1 MSNNENSISNND
13 KIKIENSGDNNN
25 DLKTE
30 NENLNIEIKKLYG
43 IITKLKSQILS
54 DKNNTN
60 LEQKEEEIKIL
71 NQKINDNNAI
81 IEQYKSKIISY
92 ENEIKIL
99 NDQIN
104 LLTNNEKNKKETK
117 RFKSYSLNELIIVKK
132 ISLMVTSCIA
142 EKSFFVTGEENS
154 KIINQ
159 SIRKESKD
167 IINLDIINKK
177 NNELKNMINL
187 NKKVNEELMKYINLT
202 NKYKNEINNM
212 KAEKNSLED
221 LIIKQE
227 EKINYFSKTII
238 EKNKEMNINFTKNKV
253 YIANLEE
260 TLKNLY
266 KELSSL
272 KKQKNNSKK
281 KNEQLNISNFEKD
294 ILSANNSP
302 KNRKVYFF
310 NMNNNKNVLSFNKI
324 KNTFS
329 EKNNSYKQDYNR
341 NINSSNLRNI
351 HSIKRPIIKYKMH
364 NYNIFKQIND
374 INKNESIENDYKKKI
389 NNMSGLENEKKY
401 IHKKAKKNV
410 NVNKKALYRGKSSI
424 MLFKKNIEIDHNEQQ
439 DKKNIDELK
448 SMFEQII
455 DDINKN

>member
-187 NKKVNEELMKYINLT
+187 NKKVNEDLMKYINLT

-212 KAEKNSLED
+212 KAEKNSLEE

-281 KNEQLNISNFEKD
+281 KK
-294 ILSANNSP
+294 
-302 KNRKVYFF
+302 
-310 NMNNNKNVLSFNKI
+310 
-324 KNTFS
+324 
-329 EKNNSYKQDYNR
+329 
-341 NINSSNLRNI
+341 
-351 HSIKRPIIKYKMH
+351 
-364 NYNIFKQIND
+364 
-374 INKNESIENDYKKKI
+374 
-389 NNMSGLENEKKY
+389 
-401 IHKKAKKNV
+401 
-410 NVNKKALYRGKSSI
+410 
-424 MLFKKNIEIDHNEQQ
+424 
-439 DKKNIDELK
+439 
-448 SMFEQII
+448 
-455 DDINKN
+455 